1 MNEKE
6 YKENMKYET
15 FEQFWDDNYGKEYGY
30 SDKYPSEP
38 YYSIAEYSWEMG
50 ENHGYYLGKD
60 YGDTKEIKEDNSIP
74 SPSEFESNILKATNE
89 SEEHEERIEKF
100 FNELY
105 TTYKPYL
112 NMSEKYLF
120 DNEQDDYLNLEI
132 RIKDLV
138 LHIEFIRT
146 PNRKYLTYKSHLK
159 FYVEKEWL
167 YEIHCIYSTLT
178 IGLNEQWRIQTFKPN
193 DDRDILLWNCINSY
207 LYNND
212 ENELWKIFIDELTK
226 ICIKQVQE
234 RKGDCI

>member
-1 MNEKE
+1 MNE
-6 YKENMKYET
+6 YKENVKYET
-15 FEQFWDDNYGKEYGY
+15 FEEFWDDNYGKEYGY

-74 SPSEFESNILKATNE
+74 SPSEFESNILKATNK

-112 NMSEKYLF
+112 DTAEKYLF
-120 DNEQDDYLNLEI
+120 DNDKDDYFNLDI

-146 PNRKYLTYKSHLK
+146 PNRKYLTYKSYLK
-159 FYVEKEWL
+159 FYVKNEWL

-178 IGLNEQWRIQTFKPN
+178 IGLNEQWVIQTFKTNN
-193 DDRDILLWNCINSY
+193 DMDIRLWNHINYY
-207 LYNND
+207 LYSND
-212 ENELWKIFIDELTK
+212 ENELWKIFINELTK
-226 ICIKQVQE
+226 ACIKQIQE
-234 RKGDCI
+234 RKGD